1 MNCNAKITINQTGTS
16 IIITELSPSPS
27 LCRNCSLVTVCPPLP
42 TREVFAFTGLSLG
55 MLPVTDITDDVVTLL
70 KRDGKEIKFHIS
82 SGLQID
88 PSKPRYANHIKGGE

>member
-1 MNCNAKITINQTGTS
+1 
-16 IIITELSPSPS
+16 
-27 LCRNCSLVTVCPPLP
+27 
-42 TREVFAFTGLSLG
+42 